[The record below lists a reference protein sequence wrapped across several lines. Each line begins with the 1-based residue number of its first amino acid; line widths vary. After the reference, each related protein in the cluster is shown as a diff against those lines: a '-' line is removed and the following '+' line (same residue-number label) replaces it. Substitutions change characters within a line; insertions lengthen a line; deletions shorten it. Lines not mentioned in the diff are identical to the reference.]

1 VTLLLASLPFLL
13 VMAFTPGPNNIM
25 VATSGVNFGFRATVP
40 HILGVAFGIGIMM
53 VAVGFGLGQLFLAV
67 PALHTVLKVVSIA
80 YLGYLAWRIARTTA
94 LSGERRLARP
104 LTIFQA
110 AAFQWVNVKGW
121 VVVVGA
127 ITTYTV
133 VGPDLP
139 RQVLALAAVNAV
151 IGLSSV
157 ACWTAFGHFL
167 RGYLGSA
174 THLRW
179 FNYSMAAL
187 LLASIL
193 PMLFEG

>member
-67 PALHTVLKVVSIA
+67 PALHTVLKVLSIA
-80 YLGYLAWRIARTTA
+80 YLSYLAWRIARTTA

-133 VGPDLP
+133 VGPGLQ

-157 ACWTAFGHFL
+157 VCWTAFGHFL
-167 RGYLGSA
+167 RGYLGSER
-174 THLRW
+174 HLRW
-179 FNYSMAAL
+179 FNYAMAAL

-193 PMLFEG
+193 PMLFE